1 MKLKFSSRKI
11 VLTIVFVIF
20 VLYALSLV
28 YPFVWAFFNS
38 LKTHVEYDLDSF
50 SLPKSWLFSN
60 YIEAFDYIK
69 LMNTAT
75 LTETKFFGL
84 FFNSLWFTLGTTSV
98 NLISCTMTAY
108 VVSKYNFKLK
118 NFIYSLAIFI
128 MLIPIVGNL
137 PATNLLY
144 SMLGIK
150 NSPLIIVAYT
160 GGFGFNF
167 IILYGFFKN
176 VSWSYAEAGFIDGAT
191 NLKVFL
197 FVMIPQAMP
206 AILSLF
212 IITAIGQWN
221 DYMTPLLF
229 LRDYPTL
236 ASGLFF
242 FKEKML
248 NIGANYPVYFAGILL
263 STLPILILYI
273 CFSETIMTNTVAGG
287 LKG

>member
-98 NLISCTMTAY
+98 HLISCTMTAY